1 MTEIVELADKD
12 VFKSCYKNASYIKED
27 RRNVRMN
34 RGKLND
40 I

>member
-12 VFKSCYKNASYIKED
+12 VLKSCYKNASYIKEG

>member
-1 MTEIVELADKD
+1 MAEIVELADKD
-12 VFKSCYKNASYIKED
+12 VFKSCNKNASYIKEG